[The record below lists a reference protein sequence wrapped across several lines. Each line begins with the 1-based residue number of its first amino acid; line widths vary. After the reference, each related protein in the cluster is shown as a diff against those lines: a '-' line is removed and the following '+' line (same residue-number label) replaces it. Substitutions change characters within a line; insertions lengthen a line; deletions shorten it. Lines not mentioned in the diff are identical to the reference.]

1 MNAAILNRLCLVG
14 NFKQFAR
21 GFFGIGERPVIDVFH
36 RTPSATEISRR
47 GPIWRICVPSSRVDR
62 AMPGSRPASASLKTP
77 AKLSRSQRALV
88 EARRGTVEIFA
99 RTRPGI
105 KATLPAP
112 LVDVDWAT
120 GTARDRA
127 DTHIA
132 EIDVPTVLKFGIQAA
147 GKFEHGLLKRSQDA
161 SGKLLGICAPSTGA
175 TQFIS
180 PSPIEFPRLKLAIEL
195 NEDCDLACPQFQMR

>member
-1 MNAAILNRLCLVG
+1 MNADVLGRLGLVG
-14 NFKQFAR
+14 DLQEFPGGFSGSTQGGQRRISSGRHLGRKFLAAFPHGVFAC
-21 GFFGIGERPVIDVFH
+21 RPVALIA
-36 RTPSATEISRR
+36 PYL
-47 GPIWRICVPSSRVDR
+47 
-62 AMPGSRPASASLKTP
+62 GSRPASASLKTP